1 MTDIKRG
8 RRMPFV
14 ILPWAVLE
22 DEQLT
27 AHDVLVYATIS
38 KWADNV
44 TGVAWPSRASIAESA
59 RCDVKTVDNSVR
71 RLISAG
77 YLEKH
82 KRRTEKGDE
91 SNVYVVH
98 EIVAR
103 QETLGGEGT
112 KRNRGGESNG
122 ARGGNQTVRE
132 LDLRELD
139 SKSAALDYTS
149 PADPSEWTP
158 MPDDLR
164 AKLGLLKPGEAA

>member
-14 ILPWAVLE
+14 ILPWSVL
-22 DEQLT
+22 DDDSLT

-44 TGVAWPSRASIAESA
+44 TGVAWPSRSSIAHAA
-59 RCDVKTVDNSVR
+59 RCDVKTVDNCVR
-71 RLISAG
+71 RLIAAG

-82 KRRTEKGDE
+82 KRRTDKGDE

-103 QETLGGEGT
+103 QETLGGEGI
-112 KRNRGGESNG
+112 KRNRGGERNG
-122 ARGGNQTVRE
+122 KGGANQTVRE

-139 SKSAALDYTS
+139 SESDALDYTT
-149 PADPSEWTP
+149 PADPSEWAP
-158 MPDDLR
+158 IPADVRAMLR
-164 AKLGLLKPGEAA
+164 PQPPGEAA